1 MTRYLQIA
9 LLAGAA
15 LLTLGSEITVAAES
29 DQAQTIVDKADQIR
43 FPRESFQVDVL
54 ITSTA
59 PDREPEQRKYRILSK
74 DNDNT
79 LVVTLEPAADK
90 GQVLLM
96 RGRDVWIYMTKLAPP
111 IPCA

>member
-59 PDREPEQRKYRILSK
+59 PDRPTRS
-74 DNDNT
+74 
-79 LVVTLEPAADK
+79 
-90 GQVLLM
+90 
-96 RGRDVWIYMTKLAPP
+96 RGDCGSTPWLTGRCGRTRRCRVRACRVW
-111 IPCA
+111 